1 MSERDTPTPPTA
13 STPGRWIVAR
23 DVLSFTLGWALIGYE
38 VLTHDPI
45 REAVLLLAG
54 AVVGVP
60 GLALGASSVAASV
73 RSRAGMPPS
82 SEQAPSAASPPSPP
96 S

>member
-1 MSERDTPTPPTA
+1 VSDRDTPTQA
-13 STPGRWIVAR
+13 STPGRWTLLR
-23 DVLSFTLGWALIGYE
+23 DITSFALGWALIGHE
-38 VLTHDPI
+38 VLTHDPV

-73 RSRAGMPPS
+73 RSRAGMPPP
-82 SEQAPSAASPPSPP
+82 SEQSQAGPSPPSPP

>member
-1 MSERDTPTPPTA
+1 MSDRDTLTPP
-13 STPGRWIVAR
+13 STPGRWTLAR

-60 GLALGASSVAASV
+60 GLALGASSVAEAV
-73 RSRAGMPPS
+73 RSRAGMPPP
-82 SEQAPSAASPPSPP
+82 SEPSQPVPSPPSPP

>member
-1 MSERDTPTPPTA
+1 MSDRDTPTPVPP
-13 STPGRWIVAR
+13 STPGRWIVTR

-38 VLTHDPI
+38 VLTHDPV

-60 GLALGASSVAASV
+60 GLALGATSVAASV
-73 RSRAGMPPS
+73 RSRSATPS
-82 SEQAPSAASPPSPP
+82 PSEQSPSAVSPPSPP